1 MAHSGRPMKKISSVL
16 VAVNDQPW
24 FGEETPSICL
34 WPSVIQASDCVGTGC
49 PGLGRELKQMGEDPS
64 LTLGISLAL
73 FRAGENGPYLAVL
86 SAVMTVITTAAFTA
100 TCGTSLHSFK
110 GRNCYYLCSH
120 E

>member
-1 MAHSGRPMKKISSVL
+1 MKKVSSVL
-16 VAVNDQPW
+16 GAVNGQLR
-24 FGEETPSICL
+24 FGEETPVCL
-34 WPSVIQASDCVGTGC
+34 WQSVIQASDCIETGC
-49 PGLGRELKQMGEDPS
+49 PGLGRELKQMGEDLS

-73 FRAGENGPYLAVL
+73 FRARENGPYLAAL

-100 TCGTSLHSFK
+100 TCRTSLHSFK